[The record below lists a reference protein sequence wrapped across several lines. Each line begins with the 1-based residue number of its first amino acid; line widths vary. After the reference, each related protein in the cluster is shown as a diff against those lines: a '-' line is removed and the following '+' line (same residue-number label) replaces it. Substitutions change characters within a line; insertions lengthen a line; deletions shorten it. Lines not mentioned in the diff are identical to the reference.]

1 MKPIVALSYFHRKIG
16 PLVFYSYPKNMLDKD
31 LSIKIANIMDQQF
44 NEGFF
49 THSFENL
56 KSMNYYFEI
65 HSDWARGNKEM
76 LMVSIIFDQQ
86 VSLEIEESISN
97 LCTEFSDQLQSN
109 EEIYTGFY
117 INEKDYYEEDI
128 EIIMKNNSLI
138 KLWVKN
144 LYWATVEDTREKTE
158 EEKIAILLNEKHIF
172 ETLEKLSKGPIPL
185 EWLREW
191 FIENFPDKNFEEII
205 DTLEEKKFIFINQ
218 IGLVEKY
225 VLLVK
230 EVNAERI
237 PPDSVIEYI
246 DDKPEL
252 IDLLLPKV
260 QEYYNEYEKKTKEE
274 LKEDIFT
281 LFQIMADPKKY
292 NVLSEL
298 RNGLIAKD
306 KLPKLVS
313 KKSLD
318 SLMENIEFLKK
329 YDVIEELNYNGETY
343 IVLKTNLQITT
354 AFPEW
359 MRKLLPKESEPVV
372 ANKYLPKVEESG
384 EIDKKSEEMTEIFK
398 DVRDKGEQKAKEKNI
413 SAFLDELTSKPEKSS
428 SLNELDESKS
438 DINKLNKLDKNKNI
452 N

>member
-1 MKPIVALSYFHRKIG
+1 MKTIVALSYFHRKIG
-16 PLVFYSYPKNMLDKD
+16 PLVFYSYPKNILDKE
-31 LSIKIANIMDQQF
+31 LSLKIANIMDQQF
-44 NEGFF
+44 SEGFF

-76 LMVSIIFDQQ
+76 LMISIILDQQ
-86 VSLEIEESISN
+86 ISLEIEEKISI
-97 LCTEFSDQLQSN
+97 LCNEFSEQLQSN
-109 EEIYTGFY
+109 EEIYTAFY
-117 INEKDYYEEDI
+117 INDMNNFDEDDQENI
-128 EIIMKNNSLI
+128 VKNESLI
-138 KLWVKN
+138 NLWVTN
-144 LYWATVEDTREKTE
+144 LYWNIIEYTREKTE
-158 EEKIAILLNEKHIF
+158 EEKIGFLLKDKHIF
-172 ETLEKLSKGPIPL
+172 KTLEKLSKGPIPL

-191 FIENFPDKNFEEII
+191 FIEKFPEKEFKEII
-205 DTLEEKKFIFINQ
+205 DTLVDRQFIFINQ

-252 IDLLLPKV
+252 IELLLPKV
-260 QEYYNEYEKKTKEE
+260 QEYFSEYERKTKE
-274 LKEDIFT
+274 DIKDDAFT
-281 LFQIMADPKKY
+281 LYQIMADPKKY

-298 RNGLIAKD
+298 RNGLISKD

-318 SLMENIEFLKK
+318 SLMENIEFLKNF
-329 YDVIEELNYNGETY
+329 DVIEELNYNGETY

-372 ANKYLPKVEESG
+372 ANKYLTKVKES
-384 EIDKKSEEMTEIFK
+384 
-398 DVRDKGEQKAKEKNI
+398 KE
-413 SAFLDELTSKPEKSS
+413 TSKSRR
-428 SLNELDESKS
+428 SKNS
-438 DINKLNKLDKNKNI
+438 KKRATLKK
-452 N
+452 

>member
-1 MKPIVALSYFHRKIG
+1 LETTVSLSYFHRKIG
-16 PLVFYSYPKNMLDKD
+16 PLVFFSHPKNSLDKD
-31 LSIKIANIMDQQF
+31 LSGKLANIMDQQY

-76 LMVSIIFDQQ
+76 LMVSIIIDQQ
-86 VSLEIEESISN
+86 ISAEIEEN
-97 LCTEFSDQLQSN
+97 LSSLCAEFSERLQSN
-109 EEIYTGFY
+109 EEIYTAFY
-117 INEKDYYEEDI
+117 IKDLNSFDDNDK
-128 EIIMKNNSLI
+128 EIIVKNEALI
-138 KLWVKN
+138 EAWVDN
-144 LYWATVEDTREKTE
+144 LYWAIILYLGKTE
-158 EEKIAILLNEKHIF
+158 EEKIAILLNDKHIF
-172 ETLEKLSKGPIPL
+172 KTLERLSNGPIPL

-191 FIENFPDKNFEEII
+191 FIEKFPEKNLEEII
-205 DTLEEKKFIFINQ
+205 DTLVEKQFIFINQ

-225 VLLVK
+225 VLLLK

-237 PPDSVIEYI
+237 PPDSVIEFI

-260 QEYYNEYEKKTKEE
+260 QEYFSEYEKKKEE
-274 LKEDIFT
+274 EIKQDSFT
-281 LFQIMADPKKY
+281 LFKIMADPKKY

-298 RNGLIAKD
+298 RNGLISKD

-318 SLMENIEFLKK
+318 SLMENIEFLQK
-329 YDVIEELNYNGETY
+329 YDVIEELNYDNETY

-359 MRKLLPKESEPVV
+359 MRKLLPKESEPII
-372 ANKYLPKVEESG
+372 ANKYNPKLRDNNKEEKKQKENDDTSL
-384 EIDKKSEEMTEIFK
+384 EI
-398 DVRDKGEQKAKEKNI
+398 
-413 SAFLDELTSKPEKSS
+413 
-428 SLNELDESKS
+428 NELENSK
-438 DINKLNKLDKNKNI
+438 KR
-452 N
+452 

>member
-1 MKPIVALSYFHRKIG
+1 LKTIVALSYFHRKIG
-16 PLVFYSYPKNMLDKD
+16 PLVFYSYPEDMLEKD
-31 LSIKIANIMDQQF
+31 LSLKIANIMDQQF
-44 NEGFF
+44 SEGFF

-76 LMVSIIFDQQ
+76 LMVSTILDQQ
-86 VSLEIEESISN
+86 FSTEVEEKISI
-97 LCTEFSDQLQSN
+97 LCTEFSEQLQSN
-109 EEIYTGFY
+109 EEIYTAFY
-117 INEKDYYEEDI
+117 INDVNNFDEEDQQN
-128 EIIMKNNSLI
+128 IIRNESLI
-138 KLWVKN
+138 SAWVIN
-144 LYWATVEDTREKTE
+144 LYWAITEVTREKTE
-158 EEKIAILLNEKHIF
+158 EEEIAILLKNKHILK
-172 ETLEKLSKGPIPL
+172 TINKLSRGPIPL

-191 FIENFPDKNFEEII
+191 FIEKFPEKDFNDVIEIL
-205 DTLEEKKFIFINQ
+205 DDQQFIFINQ

-252 IDLLLPKV
+252 IELLLPKV
-260 QEYYNEYEKKTKEE
+260 QEYFSNYEKKTNGEIKKDS
-274 LKEDIFT
+274 LT
-281 LFQIMADPKKY
+281 LFQIMGDPKKY

-298 RNGLIAKD
+298 RNGLISKD
-306 KLPKLVS
+306 KLPKLVT

-318 SLMENIEFLKK
+318 SLMDNIEFLKN
-329 YDVIEELNYNGETY
+329 YDVIEELEYNGETY

-372 ANKYLPKVEESG
+372 ADKYQAKGQES
-384 EIDKKSEEMTEIFK
+384 KK
-398 DVRDKGEQKAKEKNI
+398 
-413 SAFLDELTSKPEKSS
+413 TSK
-428 SLNELDESKS
+428 SK
-438 DINKLNKLDKNKNI
+438 KGKNSKK
-452 N
+452 

>member
-1 MKPIVALSYFHRKIG
+1 
-16 PLVFYSYPKNMLDKD
+16 
-31 LSIKIANIMDQQF
+31 MDQQYS
-44 NEGFF
+44 EGFF

-76 LMVSIIFDQQ
+76 LMVSIILDQQ
-86 VSLEIEESISN
+86 ISAEIEEN
-97 LCTEFSDQLQSN
+97 LSSLCAEFSERLQSN
-109 EEIYTGFY
+109 EEIYTAFY
-117 INEKDYYEEDI
+117 IKDLNSFDDNDK
-128 EIIMKNNSLI
+128 EII
-138 KLWVKN
+138 VKN
-144 LYWATVEDTREKTE
+144 EALIEAWVNGLYWAIVEYTWEKTE
-158 EEKIAILLNEKHIF
+158 EEKIAILLNDKHIF
-172 ETLEKLSKGPIPL
+172 GTLERLSKGPIPL

-191 FIENFPDKNFEEII
+191 LIEEFPEKNFEEII
-205 DTLEEKKFIFINQ
+205 DTLVDKQFIFINQ

-225 VLLVK
+225 VLLLK

-260 QEYYNEYEKKTKEE
+260 QEYFSEYEKKTEE
-274 LKEDIFT
+274 EIKQDSFT
-281 LFQIMADPKKY
+281 LFKIMADPKKY

-298 RNGLIAKD
+298 RNGLISKD

-329 YDVIEELNYNGETY
+329 YDVIEELNYDNETY

-359 MRKLLPKESEPVV
+359 MRKLLPKESEPIV
-372 ANKYLPKVEESG
+372 ANKYNPKLRENNKEEKNQK
-384 EIDKKSEEMTEIFK
+384 EIDNTSLEINKSE
-398 DVRDKGEQKAKEKNI
+398 N
-413 SAFLDELTSKPEKSS
+413 SKK
-428 SLNELDESKS
+428 K
-438 DINKLNKLDKNKNI
+438 
-452 N
+452 

>member
-1 MKPIVALSYFHRKIG
+1 MKTIVALSYFHRKIG
-16 PLVFYSYPKNMLDKD
+16 PLVFYSYPKDMLDKD
-31 LSIKIANIMDQQF
+31 LSTKIANIMDQQF

-56 KSMNYYFEI
+56 KSLNYYFEI

-76 LMVSIIFDQQ
+76 LMVSIIIDQLIIPE
-86 VSLEIEESISN
+86 VEEKISI
-97 LCTEFSDQLQSN
+97 LCTEFSERLQSN
-109 EEIYTGFY
+109 EEIFTAFY
-117 INEKDYYEEDI
+117 INDINNFDKEDQ
-128 EIIMKNNSLI
+128 ENIIKNESLI
-138 KLWVKN
+138 KDWVYN
-144 LYWATVEDTREKTE
+144 LYWAILEETREKTE
-158 EEKIAILLNEKHIF
+158 EEKIAILLKDRDIF
-172 ETLEKLSKGPIPL
+172 KTLEKLSIGPILL

-191 FIENFPDKNFEEII
+191 FIEKFPNRDFDEII
-205 DTLEEKKFIFINQ
+205 DTLVEKQFIFINQ

-225 VLLVK
+225 VLLLK

-252 IDLLLPKV
+252 IELLLPKV
-260 QEYYNEYEKKTKEE
+260 QEYYSEYEKKTKKQ
-274 LKEDIFT
+274 LKEDAYT

-298 RNGLIAKD
+298 RNGLISKD
-306 KLPKLVS
+306 KLPKLLS

-318 SLMENIEFLKK
+318 SLMENIEILKK

-372 ANKYLPKVEESG
+372 ANMHFTKLDDEKESSRG
-384 EIDKKSEEMTEIFK
+384 KKS
-398 DVRDKGEQKAKEKNI
+398 KN
-413 SAFLDELTSKPEKSS
+413 SKK
-428 SLNELDESKS
+428 KRTTR
-438 DINKLNKLDKNKNI
+438 K
-452 N
+452 

>member
-1 MKPIVALSYFHRKIG
+1 MEIHYLKTIVALSYFHRKIG
-16 PLVFYSYPKNMLDKD
+16 PLVFYSYPKNILDKE
-31 LSIKIANIMDQQF
+31 LSLKIANIMDQQF
-44 NEGFF
+44 SEGFF

-76 LMVSIIFDQQ
+76 LMISIILDQQ
-86 VSLEIEESISN
+86 ISLEIEEKISI
-97 LCTEFSDQLQSN
+97 LCNEFSEQLQSN
-109 EEIYTGFY
+109 EEIYTAFY
-117 INEKDYYEEDI
+117 INDMNNFDEDDQENI
-128 EIIMKNNSLI
+128 VKNESLI
-138 KLWVKN
+138 NLWVTN
-144 LYWATVEDTREKTE
+144 LYWNIIEYTREKTE
-158 EEKIAILLNEKHIF
+158 EEKIGFLLKDKQIF
-172 ETLEKLSKGPIPL
+172 KTLEKLSKGPIPL

-191 FIENFPDKNFEEII
+191 FIEKFPEKDFNEII
-205 DTLEEKKFIFINQ
+205 ETLDDRQFIFINQ

-252 IDLLLPKV
+252 IELLLPKV
-260 QEYYNEYEKKTKEE
+260 QEYFSEYERKTKE
-274 LKEDIFT
+274 DIKDDAFT
-281 LFQIMADPKKY
+281 LYQIMADPKKY

-298 RNGLIAKD
+298 RNGLISKD

-318 SLMENIEFLKK
+318 SLMENIEFLKNF
-329 YDVIEELNYNGETY
+329 DVIEELNYNGETY

-372 ANKYLPKVEESG
+372 ANKYLTKV
-384 EIDKKSEEMTEIFK
+384 
-398 DVRDKGEQKAKEKNI
+398 KEGK
-413 SAFLDELTSKPEKSS
+413 ETSKSRR
-428 SLNELDESKS
+428 SKNS
-438 DINKLNKLDKNKNI
+438 KKRATPKK
-452 N
+452 

>member
-1 MKPIVALSYFHRKIG
+1 LKTITALSYFHRKIG
-16 PLVFYSYPKNMLDKD
+16 PIVFYSYPENILDRE
-31 LSIKIANIMDQQF
+31 LSVKIANIMDQQF

-76 LMVSIIFDQQ
+76 LMVSIIVDQQ
-86 VSLEIEESISN
+86 MSPEIEEHISV
-97 LCTEFSDQLQSN
+97 LCTEFSERLQSN
-109 EEIYTGFY
+109 EEIFTAFY
-117 INEKDYYEEDI
+117 INDI
-128 EIIMKNNSLI
+128 NNFDENDQESIIKNDSLV
-138 KLWVKN
+138 KAWVES
-144 LYWATVEDTREKTE
+144 LYWFIIEDTREKTE
-158 EEKIAILLNEKHIF
+158 EEKIAVLMNDKHIF
-172 ETLEKLSKGPIPL
+172 KTLEKLSMGPIPL

-191 FIENFPDKNFEEII
+191 FIENFPEKNFEEII
-205 DTLEEKKFIFINQ
+205 DILEQKNFIFINQ

-252 IDLLLPKV
+252 IDILLPKV
-260 QEYYNEYEKKTKEE
+260 QEYYSDYEKKTKES
-274 LKEDIFT
+274 LKEDAFT

-292 NVLSEL
+292 SILSEL
-298 RNGLIAKD
+298 RNGLISKD

-318 SLMENIEFLKK
+318 SLIENIEFLKK

-359 MRKLLPKESEPVV
+359 MRKLLPKEAEPVV
-372 ANKYLPKVEESG
+372 ANKYTPKLSDNENTH
-384 EIDKKSEEMTEIFK
+384 KK
-398 DVRDKGEQKAKEKNI
+398 N
-413 SAFLDELTSKPEKSS
+413 DELTEILKNGEK
-428 SLNELDESKS
+428 
-438 DINKLNKLDKNKNI
+438 
-452 N
+452 

>member
-1 MKPIVALSYFHRKIG
+1 MEIHYLKTIVALSYFHRKIG
-16 PLVFYSYPKNMLDKD
+16 PLVFYSYPKNILDKE
-31 LSIKIANIMDQQF
+31 LSLKIANIMDQQF
-44 NEGFF
+44 SEGFF

-76 LMVSIIFDQQ
+76 LMVSIILDQQ
-86 VSLEIEESISN
+86 IPTEVEEKISI
-97 LCTEFSDQLQSN
+97 LCTKFSEQLQSN
-109 EEIYTGFY
+109 KEIYTAFY
-117 INEKDYYEEDI
+117 INDMNNFDEDDQENI
-128 EIIMKNNSLI
+128 VKNESLI
-138 KLWVKN
+138 NLWVTN
-144 LYWATVEDTREKTE
+144 LYWNIIEYTREKTE
-158 EEKIAILLNEKHIF
+158 EEKIGFLLKDKHIF
-172 ETLEKLSKGPIPL
+172 KTLEKLSKGPIPL

-191 FIENFPDKNFEEII
+191 FIEKFPEKEFKEII
-205 DTLEEKKFIFINQ
+205 DTLVDRQFIFINQ

-252 IDLLLPKV
+252 IELLLPKV
-260 QEYYNEYEKKTKEE
+260 QEYFSEYERKTKE
-274 LKEDIFT
+274 DIKDDAFT
-281 LFQIMADPKKY
+281 LYQIMADPKKY

-298 RNGLIAKD
+298 RNGLISKD

-318 SLMENIEFLKK
+318 SLMENIEFLKNV
-329 YDVIEELNYNGETY
+329 DVIEELNYNGETY

-372 ANKYLPKVEESG
+372 ANKYLTKV
-384 EIDKKSEEMTEIFK
+384 
-398 DVRDKGEQKAKEKNI
+398 KECK
-413 SAFLDELTSKPEKSS
+413 ETSKRRR
-428 SLNELDESKS
+428 SKNS
-438 DINKLNKLDKNKNI
+438 KKRATPKK
-452 N
+452 

>member
-1 MKPIVALSYFHRKIG
+1 MKTIVTLSYFHRKIG
-16 PLVFYSYPKNMLDKD
+16 PLVFYSYPKNILEKE
-31 LSIKIANIMDQQF
+31 LAGKVANIMDQQF
-44 NEGFF
+44 SEGFF

-76 LMVSIIFDQQ
+76 LMVSIILDQ
-86 VSLEIEESISN
+86 LIPPEIEEKISK
-97 LCTEFSDQLQSN
+97 LCSEFSERLQSN
-109 EEIYTGFY
+109 EEIFTAFY
-117 INEKDYYEEDI
+117 ITDISNFDEDDQENIIKNE
-128 EIIMKNNSLI
+128 SLI
-138 KLWVKN
+138 KAWVNN
-144 LYWATVEDTREKTE
+144 LYWTIIEDTREKTE
-158 EEKIAILLNEKHIF
+158 EEKIAILLNDRHIF
-172 ETLEKLSKGPIPL
+172 KTLEKLSKGPIPL

-191 FIENFPDKNFEEII
+191 FIEKFPEKDFNGIIETLVDKQ
-205 DTLEEKKFIFINQ
+205 FIFINQ
-218 IGLVEKY
+218 IGLVERY
-225 VLLVK
+225 VLLLK

-252 IDLLLPKV
+252 IELLLPKV
-260 QEYYNEYEKKTKEE
+260 QEYYSEYEKKSKEE
-274 LKEDIFT
+274 IKEDAFT
-281 LFQIMADPKKY
+281 LFQIMADSKKY

-298 RNGLIAKD
+298 RNGLISKD

-318 SLMENIEFLKK
+318 SLMENINFLKK

-372 ANKYLPKVEESG
+372 ANKYSTKVKMSEPIESEKISVSKEERKSTLKTN
-384 EIDKKSEEMTEIFK
+384 KKKF
-398 DVRDKGEQKAKEKNI
+398 
-413 SAFLDELTSKPEKSS
+413 
-428 SLNELDESKS
+428 
-438 DINKLNKLDKNKNI
+438 
-452 N
+452 

>member
-1 MKPIVALSYFHRKIG
+1 LKTIVVLSYFHRKIG
-16 PLVFYSYPKNMLDKD
+16 PLVFYSYPRNILEKE
-31 LSIKIANIMDQQF
+31 LSGKVANIMDQQF
-44 NEGFF
+44 SEGFF

-76 LMVSIIFDQQ
+76 LMVSIILDQQ
-86 VSLEIEESISN
+86 IPLEIEEKISI
-97 LCTEFSDQLQSN
+97 LCTEFSERLQSN
-109 EEIYTGFY
+109 EEIFTAFY
-117 INEKDYYEEDI
+117 INDINNFDEDDQENI
-128 EIIMKNNSLI
+128 VKNESLI
-138 KLWVKN
+138 EAWVNN
-144 LYWATVEDTREKTE
+144 LYWAIIEDTREKTE
-158 EEKIAILLNEKHIF
+158 EEKIAILLNDKHIF
-172 ETLEKLSKGPIPL
+172 KTLEKLSKGPIPL

-191 FIENFPDKNFEEII
+191 YIEKFPEKDFNEII
-205 DTLEEKKFIFINQ
+205 DTLVDKQFIFINQ
-218 IGLVEKY
+218 IGFIEKY
-225 VLLVK
+225 VLLLK

-252 IDLLLPKV
+252 IELLLPKV
-260 QEYYNEYEKKTKEE
+260 QEYYSEYEKKTKEQI
-274 LKEDIFT
+274 KEDAFT
-281 LFQIMADPKKY
+281 LFQIMADSKKY

-298 RNGLIAKD
+298 RNGLISKD

-318 SLMENIEFLKK
+318 SLMENIDFLKK

-372 ANKYLPKVEESG
+372 ANKYSTKLKEGQEFNEDEIVIPIEENKSNLKNTR
-384 EIDKKSEEMTEIFK
+384 KKNSKKKKTT
-398 DVRDKGEQKAKEKNI
+398 QK
-413 SAFLDELTSKPEKSS
+413 
-428 SLNELDESKS
+428 
-438 DINKLNKLDKNKNI
+438 
-452 N
+452 

>member
-1 MKPIVALSYFHRKIG
+1 M
-16 PLVFYSYPKNMLDKD
+16 FYSYPKDILDKD
-31 LSIKIANIMDQQF
+31 LSGKIANIMDQQF
-44 NEGFF
+44 SEGFF

-76 LMVSIIFDQQ
+76 LMVSTILDQQ
-86 VSLEIEESISN
+86 IPPEIEERISI
-97 LCTEFSDQLQSN
+97 LCAEFSEQLQSN
-109 EEIYTGFY
+109 EEIFTAFY
-117 INEKDYYEEDI
+117 IKDINNFDDDDQES
-128 EIIMKNNSLI
+128 IIKNDSLI
-138 KLWVKN
+138 KAWVNN
-144 LYWATVEDTREKTE
+144 LYWAIIEDTREKTE
-158 EEKIAILLNEKHIF
+158 EEKIAILLNDRHIF
-172 ETLEKLSKGPIPL
+172 KTHEKLSEGPILL
-185 EWLREW
+185 EGLREW
-191 FIENFPDKNFEEII
+191 FIENFPEKDFNEII
-205 DTLEEKKFIFINQ
+205 ETLDERQFIFINQ

-252 IDLLLPKV
+252 IELLLPKV
-260 QEYYNEYEKKTKEE
+260 QEYFSEYEKKTKEE
-274 LKEDIFT
+274 IKEDAFT

-298 RNGLIAKD
+298 RNGLISKD

-318 SLMENIEFLKK
+318 SLMENIDFLKK

-359 MRKLLPKESEPVV
+359 MRKLLPKESKPVV
-372 ANKYLPKVEESG
+372 ADKYITKLKERKETSKS
-384 EIDKKSEEMTEIFK
+384 KKS
-398 DVRDKGEQKAKEKNI
+398 KN
-413 SAFLDELTSKPEKSS
+413 SKKRTTPK
-428 SLNELDESKS
+428 K
-438 DINKLNKLDKNKNI
+438 
-452 N
+452 